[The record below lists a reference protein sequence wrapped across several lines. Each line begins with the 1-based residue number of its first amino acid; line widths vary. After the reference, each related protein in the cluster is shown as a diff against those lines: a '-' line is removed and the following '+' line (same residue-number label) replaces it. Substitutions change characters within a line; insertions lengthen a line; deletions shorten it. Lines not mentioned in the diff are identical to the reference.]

1 MNPLYPLARIDLLG
15 EAQTQPKILPRLV
28 ILHTNAS
35 PGTVTPAQLR
45 AYMGRADVGVECT
58 FDVGSDG
65 AVWQYMPANVRA
77 DCNYQA
83 NPFAVSI
90 ETQDRGSATLNVTPW
105 TRAQVDALVEVLAWL
120 RDEWQ
125 IPMVRAAHWSGSGVG
140 AHRDF
145 PQWSLTGHSCPG
157 DARFAQVPDII
168 ARAAVFGR
176 QPPQPPAPNHPTL
189 PAGLVPLYTEESDV
203 NPYRITNPNRPTQLI
218 RWPSGALGWCSHAEA
233 ALYPESHSE
242 PDTATFDALVA
253 ACTVP
258 AVPSGQ

>member
-15 EAQTQPKILPRLV
+15 EAQTQPKIQPRLV

-65 AVWQYMPANVRA
+65 AVWQYMPVNVRA

-168 ARAAVFGR
+168 ARAARYGR
-176 QPPQPPAPNHPTL
+176 KPPAP
-189 PAGLVPLYTEESDV
+189 EEEYDMA
-203 NPYRITNPNRPTQLI
+203 PYRITNPDRATQLI

-233 ALYPESHSE
+233 PLYPDAYVESD
-242 PDTATFDALVA
+242 PGTFDALVA

-258 AVPSGQ
+258 AVPPGQ